1 MLGLPRLAPAYI
13 CSMQADFKFLQM
25 KGRIVYTFGLLALA
39 IAIAIAGCG
48 RSEDAYEVTER
59 HTNGTTGM
67 TMARLDVSGMM
78 CAHACGGK
86 IKKELLKVNGVANA
100 TIDFEDDRA
109 LNFAQVEYD
118 EQVVE
123 VNGLVEAIAGI
134 ADGKLYAV
142 QAVEITH
149 FAKETELN

>member
-1 MLGLPRLAPAYI
+1 
-13 CSMQADFKFLQM
+13 
-25 KGRIVYTFGLLALA
+25 
-39 IAIAIAGCG
+39 
-48 RSEDAYEVTER
+48 
-59 HTNGTTGM
+59 
-67 TMARLDVSGMM
+67 LDVSGMM

>member
-1 MLGLPRLAPAYI
+1 MLGFRRLAQTYI
-13 CSMQADFKFLQM
+13 CDMQTEYRFLQI
-25 KGRIVYTFGLLALA
+25 KRQIVFVFGLLALA
-39 IAIAIAGCG
+39 FGFTGCG
-48 RSEDAYEVTER
+48 ESIDSYELTER
-59 HTNGTTGM
+59 HTNGTSGM

-100 TIDFEDDRA
+100 TIEFEEDRA
-109 LNFAQVEYD
+109 LNYAKVEYD
-118 EQVVE
+118 ERVVE

-142 QAVEITH
+142 QAVEVTY
-149 FAKETELN
+149 FAKGTELN